1 MLVVCDLQEGE
12 TPVARVR
19 RDGIPCRGSCCRA
32 HLEGCSFGHERQR
45 KKVRTL
51 LESIFGGRAKT
62 GLPLAGVWKVYS
74 DWLEGSERVL
84 ADITLRQR
92 RCVCARF
99 VDWAEKNYPAV
110 KTADQVDVVVRLPMR
125 YFSRARRWR
134 GSQPFLPLSHP
145 TSGVKPSHPATASSR
160 MTRPSTESL
169 ACLTRTKGVL
179 KLGVLKLRG
188 LGGGGG
194 QRTEDRRR

>member
-19 RDGIPCRGSCCRA
+19 RDGRPCRGSCCRA

-99 VDWAEKNYPAV
+99 VDWAAKNYPAV
-110 KTADQVDVVVRLPMR
+110 KTADQVD
-125 YFSRARRWR
+125 R
-134 GSQPFLPLSHP
+134 GCAAAYALFLK
-145 TSGVKPSHPATASSR
+145 GASMS
-160 MTRPSTESL
+160 S
-169 ACLTRTKGVL
+169 K
-179 KLGVLKLRG
+179 
-188 LGGGGG
+188 
-194 QRTEDRRR
+194 RRRNIIAGRVG